1 MNTTSNVFTA
11 GEFNGSLF
19 NDDCIVRQAEKYL
32 TSLEIAEIT
41 GKQHSHVMR
50 DIRGLLSQ
58 GVSESNF
65 GLSSRKQPQPNGGYK
80 DIPCFNLTPKGCLI
94 LASGYDAL
102 LREKIINR
110 LEVYEKGRRP
120 SYQEEDPIARAEAWI
135 AEQKEKQA
143 LMLENKRMQPKADY
157 FDNLVDRNLL
167 TNFRDTAKQIGL
179 KQNDFIKRLIRDKY
193 IYRDKKNIIKP
204 YSKFVGELFEIKDWG
219 GDSKA
224 GSQTLIT
231 PKGKET
237 FKLLYSNM
245 LLFS

>member
-1 MNTTSNVFTA
+1 MNTIDNTISRSTQLGREVCKADSMFKATE
-11 GEFNGSLF
+11 G
-19 NDDCIVRQAEKYL
+19 L

-110 LEVYEKGRRP
+110 LEEYEKGRRP

-143 LMLENKRMQPKADY
+143 LILENKRMQHKAEY

-167 TNFRDTAKQIGL
+167 TSFRDAAKQIGL
-179 KQNDFIKRLIRDKY
+179 KQNQFITLLLNDKY
-193 IYRDKKNIIKP
+193 IYRDKKGDHKP
-204 YSKFVGELFEIKDWG
+204 YAQYAGTLFKLKDWG
-219 GDSKA
+219 DEHKSGL
-224 GSQTLIT
+224 QTMIT
-231 PKGKET
+231 PQGKET
-237 FKLLYSNM
+237 FRLLYN
-245 LLFS
+245 

>member
-1 MNTTSNVFTA
+1 MNTIDNTISRSTQLGREVCKADSMFKVTE
-11 GEFNGSLF
+11 G
-19 NDDCIVRQAEKYL
+19 L
-32 TSLEIAEIT
+32 TSLEIAEVT
-41 GKQHSHVMR
+41 GKQHAHVMR
-50 DIRGLLSQ
+50 DIRSLLSQ

-110 LEVYEKGRRP
+110 LEEYEKGRRP

-143 LMLENKRMQPKADY
+143 LILENKKMQHKADY

-167 TNFRDTAKQIGL
+167 TSFRDAAKQIGL
-179 KQNDFIKRLIRDKY
+179 KQNQFIAMLINDKY
-193 IYRDKKNIIKP
+193 IYRDKKGGLKP
-204 YSKFVGELFEIKDWG
+204 YAQYAGTLFKLKDWG
-219 GDSKA
+219 DEHKSGL
-224 GSQTLIT
+224 QTMVT
-231 PKGKET
+231 PQGKET
-237 FKLLYSNM
+237 FRLLYN
-245 LLFS
+245 

>member
-1 MNTTSNVFTA
+1 MNTIDNTISRSTQLGREVCKADSMFKATE
-11 GEFNGSLF
+11 G
-19 NDDCIVRQAEKYL
+19 L

-41 GKQHSHVMR
+41 GKQHAHVMR
-50 DIRGLLSQ
+50 DIRSLLSQ

-110 LEVYEKGRRP
+110 LEEYEKGRRP

-143 LMLENKRMQPKADY
+143 LILENKRMQHKAEY

-167 TNFRDTAKQIGL
+167 TSFRDAAKQIGL
-179 KQNDFIKRLIRDKY
+179 KQNQFITLLLNDKY
-193 IYRDKKNIIKP
+193 IYRDKKGGLKP
-204 YSKFVGELFEIKDWG
+204 YAQYAGTLFKLKDWG
-219 GDSKA
+219 DEHKSGL
-224 GSQTLIT
+224 QTMIT
-231 PKGKET
+231 PQGKET
-237 FKLLYSNM
+237 FRLLYN
-245 LLFS
+245 

>member
-1 MNTTSNVFTA
+1 MNTIDNTISRSTRLGREVCKADSMFKATE
-11 GEFNGSLF
+11 G
-19 NDDCIVRQAEKYL
+19 L

-41 GKQHSHVMR
+41 GKQHAHVMR
-50 DIRGLLSQ
+50 DIRSLLSQ

-110 LEVYEKGRRP
+110 LEEYEKGRRP

-143 LMLENKRMQPKADY
+143 LILENKRMQHKAEY

-167 TNFRDTAKQIGL
+167 TSFRDAAKQIGL
-179 KQNDFIKRLIRDKY
+179 KQNQFITLLLNDKY
-193 IYRDKKNIIKP
+193 IYRDKKGGLKP
-204 YSKFVGELFEIKDWG
+204 YAQYAGTLFKLKDWG
-219 GDSKA
+219 DEHKSGL
-224 GSQTLIT
+224 QTMIT
-231 PKGKET
+231 PQGKET
-237 FKLLYSNM
+237 FRLLYN
-245 LLFS
+245 

>member
-1 MNTTSNVFTA
+1 MNNMNTIDNTISRSTQLGREVCKADSMFKATE
-11 GEFNGSLF
+11 G
-19 NDDCIVRQAEKYL
+19 L

-41 GKQHSHVMR
+41 GKQHAHVMR
-50 DIRGLLSQ
+50 DIRSLLSQ

-110 LEVYEKGRRP
+110 LEEYEKGRRP

-143 LMLENKRMQPKADY
+143 LILENKRMQHKAEY

-167 TNFRDTAKQIGL
+167 TSFRDAAKQIGL
-179 KQNDFIKRLIRDKY
+179 KQNQFITLLLNDKY
-193 IYRDKKNIIKP
+193 IYRDKKGGLKP
-204 YSKFVGELFEIKDWG
+204 YAQYAGTLFKLKDWG
-219 GDSKA
+219 DEHKSGL
-224 GSQTLIT
+224 QTMIT
-231 PKGKET
+231 PQGKET
-237 FKLLYSNM
+237 FRLLYN
-245 LLFS
+245 

>member
-1 MNTTSNVFTA
+1 MNTIDNTISRSTQLGREVCKADSMFKVTE
-11 GEFNGSLF
+11 G
-19 NDDCIVRQAEKYL
+19 L

-41 GKQHSHVMR
+41 GKQHAHVMR
-50 DIRGLLSQ
+50 DIRNLLSQ

-110 LEVYEKGRRP
+110 LEEYEKGRRP

-143 LMLENKRMQPKADY
+143 LILENKRMQHKAEY

-167 TNFRDTAKQIGL
+167 TSFRDAAKQIGL
-179 KQNDFIKRLIRDKY
+179 KQNQFIALLLNDKY
-193 IYRDKKNIIKP
+193 IYRDKKGGLKP
-204 YSKFVGELFEIKDWG
+204 YAQYAGTLFKLKDWG
-219 GDSKA
+219 DEHKSGL
-224 GSQTLIT
+224 QTMIT
-231 PKGKET
+231 PQGKET
-237 FKLLYSNM
+237 FRLLYN
-245 LLFS
+245 

>member
-1 MNTTSNVFTA
+1 MNTIDNTISRSTQLGREVCKADSMFKVTE
-11 GEFNGSLF
+11 G
-19 NDDCIVRQAEKYL
+19 L
-32 TSLEIAEIT
+32 TSLEIAEVT
-41 GKQHSHVMR
+41 GKQHAHVMR
-50 DIRGLLSQ
+50 DIRSLLSQ

-110 LEVYEKGRRP
+110 LEEYEKGRRP

-143 LMLENKRMQPKADY
+143 LILENKRMQHKAEY

-167 TNFRDTAKQIGL
+167 TSFRDAAKQIGL
-179 KQNDFIKRLIRDKY
+179 KQNQFIALLLNDKY
-193 IYRDKKNIIKP
+193 IYRDKKGGLKP
-204 YSKFVGELFEIKDWG
+204 YAQYAGTLFKLKDWG
-219 GDSKA
+219 DEHKSGL
-224 GSQTLIT
+224 QTMVT
-231 PKGKET
+231 PQGKET
-237 FKLLYSNM
+237 FRLLYN
-245 LLFS
+245 

>member
-1 MNTTSNVFTA
+1 MNTTNNVFTA

-19 NDDCIVRQAEKYL
+19 NDDSIVRQAEKYL
-32 TSLEIAEIT
+32 TSLDIAETT
-41 GKQHSHVMR
+41 GKQHAHVMR
-50 DIRGLLSQ
+50 DIRVLIEQ
-58 GVSESNF
+58 GVDQSNF
-65 GLSSRKQPQPNGGYK
+65 GLVEYTDKKGEKRPYYR
-80 DIPCFNLTPKGCLI
+80 LTPKGCLI

-157 FDNLVDRNLL
+157 FDNIVDRNLL

-193 IYRDKKNIIKP
+193 IYRDKKNMIKP

-237 FKLLYSNM
+237 FKLLYSNA

>member
-1 MNTTSNVFTA
+1 MSNMNTIDNTISRSTQLGREVCKADSMFKVTE
-11 GEFNGSLF
+11 G
-19 NDDCIVRQAEKYL
+19 L

-41 GKQHSHVMR
+41 GKQHAHVMR
-50 DIRGLLSQ
+50 DIRNLLSQ

-110 LEVYEKGRRP
+110 LEEYEKGRRP

-143 LMLENKRMQPKADY
+143 LILENKRMQHKAEY

-167 TNFRDTAKQIGL
+167 TSFRDAAKQIGL
-179 KQNDFIKRLIRDKY
+179 KQNQFIALLLNDKY
-193 IYRDKKNIIKP
+193 IYRDKKGGLKP
-204 YSKFVGELFEIKDWG
+204 YAQYAGTLFKLKDWG
-219 GDSKA
+219 DEHKSGL
-224 GSQTLIT
+224 QTMIT
-231 PKGKET
+231 PQGKET
-237 FKLLYSNM
+237 FRLLYN
-245 LLFS
+245 

>member
-1 MNTTSNVFTA
+1 MNEQEVEMLTGHKETM
-11 GEFNGSLF
+11 
-19 NDDCIVRQAEKYL
+19 

-41 GKQHSHVMR
+41 GKNHSHIMR
-50 DIRGLLSQ
+50 DIRNLLSQ